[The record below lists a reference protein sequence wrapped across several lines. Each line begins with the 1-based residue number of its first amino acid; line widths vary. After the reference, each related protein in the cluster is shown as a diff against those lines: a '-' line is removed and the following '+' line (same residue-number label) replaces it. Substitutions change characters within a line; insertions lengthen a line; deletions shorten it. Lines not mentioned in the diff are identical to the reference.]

1 MTWENFERSEFGCK
15 CGCGTNEIK
24 DEFVDIL
31 QEIRTQVGD
40 PFIISSGYRCDKHP
54 IEAAKPTPGEHNEG
68 TCADIYVSYEVA
80 FKVNSAASNHPLIT
94 GIGVNQKGDARFL
107 HLGTSAAKDGRPRP
121 HIWSY

>member
-1 MTWENFERSEFGCK
+1 MGAKTGRDGIHGATMASAEFGEGSEEK
-15 CGCGTNEIK
+15 RPA
-24 DEFVDIL
+24 V
-31 QEIRTQVGD
+31 QVGD

-80 FKVNSAASNHPLIT
+80 FKVNAAASNHPLIT